1 MGREAA
7 WRPAT
12 QGQLKTDK
20 SIAMSII
27 CSVERIDNNVPSL
40 LSCTAPDQAP
50 TWTDIFSA
58 LGTVGA
64 TVVALIFGLISLR
77 LALRDHRARRQ
88 QDIERFEEKYA
99 AEQRQIRS
107 QAERVASWVEVRQ
120 EYPTHVV
127 VIQNSSDQPIWEIEV
142 HYPHLSEGKA
152 SFTVI
157 PANGKKE
164 LPMQPAPGISEQAA
178 DLFFRDNA
186 GRRWYRP
193 AEAPGELHLRHGSTS
208 GEDAHV
214 SLSA

>member
-1 MGREAA
+1 
-7 WRPAT
+7 
-12 QGQLKTDK
+12 
-20 SIAMSII
+20 MSII
-27 CSVERIDNNVPSL
+27 CNVERIDNNMPST

-50 TWTDIFSA
+50 MWTDIFSA

-64 TVVALIFGLISLR
+64 TVVALILGLISLR

-88 QDIERFEEKYA
+88 QDIERFEEKYE

-127 VIQNSSDQPIWEIEV
+127 VIQNSSDQPIWEIAV

-157 PANGKKE
+157 PANAKKE
-164 LPMQPAPGISEQAA
+164 LPMQPVRGISEQAT

-186 GRRWYRP
+186 GRLWYRP
-193 AEAPGELHLRHGSTS
+193 AKAPGELHLRHEAAS

>member
-1 MGREAA
+1 
-7 WRPAT
+7 
-12 QGQLKTDK
+12 
-20 SIAMSII
+20 MSTI
-27 CSVERIDNNVPSL
+27 CNVERIDNNVPST

-50 TWTDIFSA
+50 MWTDIFSA

-64 TVVALIFGLISLR
+64 TGVALIFGLISLR
-77 LALRDHRARRQ
+77 LALRDHKARRQ
-88 QDIERFEEKYA
+88 QDIERFEEKYE

-127 VIQNSSDQPIWEIEV
+127 VIQNSSDQPIWEIAV

-164 LPMQPAPGISEQAA
+164 LPMQPVPGISEQAV
-178 DLFFRDNA
+178 DVFFSDNA

-193 AEAPGELHLRHGSTS
+193 AKAPGELHLRHEAA
-208 GEDAHV
+208 GEDSQTH
-214 SLSA
+214 